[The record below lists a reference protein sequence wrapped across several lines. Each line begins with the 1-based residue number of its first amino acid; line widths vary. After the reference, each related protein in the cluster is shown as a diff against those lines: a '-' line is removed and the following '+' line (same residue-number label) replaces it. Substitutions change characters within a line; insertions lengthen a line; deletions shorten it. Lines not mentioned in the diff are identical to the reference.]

1 MARPNKE
8 FLLAWNSLADQDV
21 KFGWRTIAIDSAGQ
35 VEIAV
40 GRRFPGNEEAMLVR
54 FAKASIT
61 ANQKLPNGQGFSVER
76 VEEIKDGSTRLAL
89 TRSANGSLDLFL
101 AMVCNVVDALDDAAD
116 VNDDQANQLRVF
128 LRRVLAWQEF
138 MRKGAQPLG
147 AEAEIGLFGELVVLE
162 ALIEAG
168 LPPHDAL
175 YSWLGPLDGLQ
186 DFEIGTGAIEV
197 KTTVADT
204 GFIAKIGSLD
214 QLNDAVRKPLYLAA
228 VRLKQAASGRTLPD
242 LVASLKSTVSSDQD
256 TRMLLTDKLIAAGYF
271 DGQQHEYIRRL
282 QLNEIFVH
290 EVAPGFPRL
299 IRGAVPIAVTRATYE
314 IDLEIAPGLTTDIPT
329 ALKTLGAL

>member
-1 MARPNKE
+1 MARPNKD
-8 FLLAWNSLADQDV
+8 FLIAWNSLSAHDV
-21 KFGWRTIAIDSAGQ
+21 KLGWRTIAIESAGL
-35 VEIAV
+35 VAIHV
-40 GRRFPGNEEAMLVR
+40 GRRFPGNEEAMLVS
-54 FAKASIT
+54 FGKIAIS
-61 ANQKLPNGQGFSVER
+61 ANQKLPSGQGFSVER
-76 VEEIKDGSTRLAL
+76 VDEANDGTTRLAL

-101 AMVCNVVDALDDAAD
+101 AMVCNVVDALDDAANEN
-116 VNDDQANQLRVF
+116 VDQANQLRVF

-147 AEAEIGLFGELVVLE
+147 AEAEIGLFGELIVLE

-175 YSWLGPLDGLQ
+175 NSWLGPVNGLQ
-186 DFEIGTGAIEV
+186 DFEIGTGAVEV
-197 KTTVADT
+197 KTTIADT

-214 QLNDAVRKPLYLAA
+214 QLNDNIRKPLYLAA
-228 VRLKQAASGRTLPD
+228 VRLKQIASGRTLPE
-242 LVASLKSTVSSDQD
+242 LVAALKSTVISEQD
-256 TRMLLTDKLIAAGYF
+256 THRLLTDKLIAAGYF

-282 QLNEIFVH
+282 QLNEILVH

-314 IDLEIAPGLTTDIPT
+314 IDLEIAPGITTDIPT